1 MSAGDLNPAVR
12 QYLAENGDAARRIA
26 AMPEQ
31 HRAAALA
38 RVERWVAK
46 IQPVT
51 REEIPAEYLES
62 PLVGSLK

>member
-1 MSAGDLNPAVR
+1 MSESDLSPAVR
-12 QYLAENGDAARRIA
+12 EFLAKNTDAARRIA
-26 AMPEQ
+26 NMPAQ

-46 IQPVT
+46 NQPLT
-51 REEIPAEYLES
+51 RDDVPAAIRES